1 MSGGNAFSGAAMH
14 SAVGEGSQRI
24 RWLTLAV
31 AIAGYLLI
39 VVGGTVRVTGAGL
52 GCGPEWPLCNGQV
65 IPGWDLLAWI
75 EYVHR
80 LIALGV
86 ILLTGAVAVAG
97 WRLRTADPWL
107 RRLPLVAAG
116 LVVIQALLGAVTV
129 WTHLE
134 AAIVALHLGVALSY
148 LAVAVILAFRAW
160 WPELARRAVR
170 SPVRSWIFTSIGAVF
185 VLMLS
190 GAYTA
195 KRGAGFACPEWPFCG
210 GFWFPTGWT
219 NVDVHL
225 THRLIALVAVLLVL
239 VLAWQVRRLRS
250 DAPWVVGLSLAA
262 AALMVAQV
270 FVGAANIWFRLHPAV
285 SVAHLAVATVIWV
298 FLVLTALVDR
308 ATPLAE
314 VVPATTRTARGVR
327 SGRPL
332 SEVLRDYL
340 VLTKPG
346 VMVLLLLTT
355 LCAMLVAAQGVPAL
369 GTLFWALIG
378 GALASGG
385 AGAIN
390 HYVDRDID
398 AIMTRTRGRPLP
410 SGRLA
415 PEFALIFGVT
425 LSVLAV
431 YVLTAFV
438 NPLAALLS
446 LAGNLFYVFV
456 YSVWLK
462 RSTPQNIV
470 IGGAAGAVPPLVG
483 WAAVTG
489 QVALPAILMFLL
501 VFAWTPPHFWALA
514 LYKRGDYAAA
524 GVPMLPAVRGEEE
537 TRRQILFYTIA
548 MVLTSLLFYPLGALG
563 LPYLIAA
570 TVLGARFLWLVA
582 RLYRERSD
590 SLAKRVFLYSMQYL
604 GLLFAAM
611 VVDAVLF

>member
-1 MSGGNAFSGAAMH
+1 MREM
-14 SAVGEGSQRI
+14 GEGRQSI
-24 RWLTLAV
+24 RWLALAV

-39 VVGGTVRVTGAGL
+39 VIGGTVRVTGAGL
-52 GCGPEWPLCNGQV
+52 GCGPEWPLCNGRLV
-65 IPGWDLLAWI
+65 PGWDLLAWI

-80 LIALGV
+80 LIALAV
-86 ILLTGAVAVAG
+86 ILLTGAVAVAS
-97 WRLRTADPWL
+97 WRARSPDRWMV
-107 RRLPLVAAG
+107 RLPLIAAG
-116 LVVIQALLGAVTV
+116 LVLVQAMLGAITV

-134 AAIVALHLGVALSY
+134 AAVVALHLGVALSY
-148 LAVAVILAFRAW
+148 LAVALVLAFRTWFPA
-160 WPELARRAVR
+160 LARVAGR
-170 SPVRSWIFTSIGAVF
+170 SPLGPWLVAALGAVF
-185 VLMLS
+185 LLMLS

-210 GFWFPTGWT
+210 GFWIPTGWT

-225 THRLIALVAVLLVL
+225 THRLIALVAVLLVAG
-239 VLAWQVRRLRS
+239 VAWKARRVRGES
-250 DAPWVVGLSLAA
+250 PWVIGLVTAA
-262 AALMVAQV
+262 AVLMVAQV

-285 SVAHLAVATVIWV
+285 SVAHLAVATIVWV
-298 FLVLTALVDR
+298 LLVLAVLAGRALASATVQQER
-308 ATPLAE
+308 AAVRGAMQRPLGE
-314 VVPATTRTARGVR
+314 VV
-327 SGRPL
+327 
-332 SEVLRDYL
+332 RDYL

-346 VMVLLLLTT
+346 VMVLLLVTT
-355 LCAMLVAAQGVPAL
+355 LCAMLVAAQGVPSL
-369 GTLFWALIG
+369 WTLFWTLVG

-398 AIMTRTRGRPLP
+398 AIMTRTRRRPLP
-410 SGRLA
+410 AGRVA
-415 PEFALIFGVT
+415 PEYALLFGIV

-438 NPLAALLS
+438 NPVAAVLS
-446 LAGNLFYVFV
+446 LSGNLFYVFV
-456 YSVWLK
+456 YTIWLK
-462 RSTPQNIV
+462 RITPQNIV

-489 QVALPAILMFLL
+489 QVSVPALLMFLL

-537 TRRQILFYTIA
+537 TRRQILAYTVA
-548 MVLTSLLFYPLGALG
+548 MVLASLLFYPLGVLG
-563 LPYLIAA
+563 VPYLVAA
-570 TVLGARFLWLVA
+570 MVLGARFLWLVA

-590 SLAKRVFLYSMQYL
+590 QLAKRVFLYSMQYL

-611 VVDAVLF
+611 VIDAVVF

>member
-1 MSGGNAFSGAAMH
+1 M
-14 SAVGEGSQRI
+14 GEGRQSI
-24 RWLTLAV
+24 RWLALAV

-39 VVGGTVRVTGAGL
+39 VIGGTVRVTGAGL
-52 GCGPEWPLCNGQV
+52 GCGPEWPLCNGRLV
-65 IPGWDLLAWI
+65 PGWDLLAWI

-80 LIALGV
+80 LIALAV
-86 ILLTGAVAVAG
+86 ILLTGAVAVAS
-97 WRLRTADPWL
+97 WRARSPDRWMV
-107 RRLPLVAAG
+107 RLPLIAAG
-116 LVVIQALLGAVTV
+116 LVLVQAMLGAITV

-134 AAIVALHLGVALSY
+134 AAVVALHLGVALSY
-148 LAVAVILAFRAW
+148 LAVALVLAFRTWFPA
-160 WPELARRAVR
+160 LARVAGR
-170 SPVRSWIFTSIGAVF
+170 SPLRPWLVAALGAVF
-185 VLMLS
+185 LLMLS

-210 GFWFPTGWT
+210 GFWIPTGWT

-225 THRLIALVAVLLVL
+225 THRLIALVAVLLVAG
-239 VLAWQVRRLRS
+239 VAWKARRVRGESRW
-250 DAPWVVGLSLAA
+250 AVGLATAA
-262 AALMVAQV
+262 AVLMVAQV

-285 SVAHLAVATVIWV
+285 SVAHLAVATIVWV
-298 FLVLTALVDR
+298 LLVLAVLADR
-308 ATPLAE
+308 ALTSATVQQERAAVRGAMQRPLGE
-314 VVPATTRTARGVR
+314 VV
-327 SGRPL
+327 
-332 SEVLRDYL
+332 RDYL

-346 VMVLLLLTT
+346 VMVLLLVTT
-355 LCAMLVAAQGVPAL
+355 LCAMLVAAQGVPSL
-369 GTLFWALIG
+369 WTLFWTLVG

-398 AIMTRTRGRPLP
+398 AIMTRTRRRPLP
-410 SGRLA
+410 AGRVA
-415 PEFALIFGVT
+415 PEYALLFGIV

-438 NPLAALLS
+438 NPVAAVLS
-446 LAGNLFYVFV
+446 LSGNLFYVFV
-456 YSVWLK
+456 YTIWLK
-462 RSTPQNIV
+462 RTTPQNIV

-489 QVALPAILMFLL
+489 QVSVPALLMFLL

-537 TRRQILFYTIA
+537 TRRQILAYTVA
-548 MVLTSLLFYPLGALG
+548 MVLASLLFYPLGVLG
-563 LPYLIAA
+563 VPYLVAA
-570 TVLGARFLWLVA
+570 MVLGARFLWLVA

-590 SLAKRVFLYSMQYL
+590 QLAKRVFLYSMQYL

-611 VVDAVLF
+611 VIDAVVF

>member
-1 MSGGNAFSGAAMH
+1 MREM
-14 SAVGEGSQRI
+14 GEGRQSI
-24 RWLTLAV
+24 RWLALAV

-39 VVGGTVRVTGAGL
+39 VIGGTVRVTGAGL
-52 GCGPEWPLCNGQV
+52 GCGPEWPLCNGRLV
-65 IPGWDLLAWI
+65 PGWDLLAWI

-80 LIALGV
+80 LIALAV
-86 ILLTGAVAVAG
+86 ILLTGAVAVAS
-97 WRLRTADPWL
+97 WRARSPDRWMV
-107 RRLPLVAAG
+107 RLPLIAAG
-116 LVVIQALLGAVTV
+116 LVLVQAMLGAITV

-134 AAIVALHLGVALSY
+134 AAVVALHLGVALSY
-148 LAVAVILAFRAW
+148 LAVALVLAFRTWFPA
-160 WPELARRAVR
+160 LARVAGR
-170 SPVRSWIFTSIGAVF
+170 SPLRPWLVAALGAVF
-185 VLMLS
+185 LLMLS

-210 GFWFPTGWT
+210 GFWIPTGWT

-225 THRLIALVAVLLVL
+225 THRLIALVAVLLVAG
-239 VLAWQVRRLRS
+239 VAWKARRVRGESRW
-250 DAPWVVGLSLAA
+250 AVGLATAA
-262 AALMVAQV
+262 AVLMVAQV

-285 SVAHLAVATVIWV
+285 SVAHLAVATIVWV
-298 FLVLTALVDR
+298 LLVLAVLAGRALASATVQQER
-308 ATPLAE
+308 AAVRGAMQRPLGE
-314 VVPATTRTARGVR
+314 VV
-327 SGRPL
+327 
-332 SEVLRDYL
+332 RDYL

-346 VMVLLLLTT
+346 VMVLLLVTT
-355 LCAMLVAAQGVPAL
+355 LCAMLVAAQGVPSL
-369 GTLFWALIG
+369 WTLLWTLVG

-398 AIMTRTRGRPLP
+398 AIMTRTRRRPLP
-410 SGRLA
+410 AGRVA
-415 PEFALIFGVT
+415 PEYALLFGIV

-438 NPLAALLS
+438 NPVAAVLS
-446 LAGNLFYVFV
+446 LSGNLFYVFV
-456 YSVWLK
+456 YTIWLK
-462 RSTPQNIV
+462 RTTPQNIV

-489 QVALPAILMFLL
+489 QVSVPALLMFLL

-537 TRRQILFYTIA
+537 TRRQILAYTVA
-548 MVLTSLLFYPLGALG
+548 MVLASLLFYPLGVLG
-563 LPYLIAA
+563 VPYLVAA
-570 TVLGARFLWLVA
+570 MVLGARFLWLVA

-590 SLAKRVFLYSMQYL
+590 QLAKRVFLYSMQYL

-611 VVDAVLF
+611 VIDAVVF

>member
-1 MSGGNAFSGAAMH
+1 MGKGRQS
-14 SAVGEGSQRI
+14 I
-24 RWLTLAV
+24 RWLALAV

-39 VVGGTVRVTGAGL
+39 VIGGTVRVTGAGL
-52 GCGPEWPLCNGQV
+52 GCGPEWPLCNGRLV
-65 IPGWDLLAWI
+65 PGWDLLAWI

-80 LIALGV
+80 LIALAV
-86 ILLTGAVAVAG
+86 ILLTGAVAVAS
-97 WRLRTADPWL
+97 WRARSPDRWMV
-107 RRLPLVAAG
+107 RLPLIAAG
-116 LVVIQALLGAVTV
+116 LVLVQAMLGAITV

-134 AAIVALHLGVALSY
+134 AAVVALHLGVALSY
-148 LAVAVILAFRAW
+148 LAVALVLAFRTWFPA
-160 WPELARRAVR
+160 LARVAGR
-170 SPVRSWIFTSIGAVF
+170 SPLRPWLVAALGAVF
-185 VLMLS
+185 LLMLS

-210 GFWFPTGWT
+210 GFWIPTGWT

-225 THRLIALVAVLLVL
+225 THRLIALVAVLLVAG
-239 VLAWQVRRLRS
+239 VAWKARRVRGES
-250 DAPWVVGLSLAA
+250 PSVVGLVTAA
-262 AALMVAQV
+262 AVLMVAQV

-285 SVAHLAVATVIWV
+285 SVAHLAVATIVWV
-298 FLVLTALVDR
+298 LLVLAVLADR
-308 ATPLAE
+308 ALASATVQQERAAVRGAMQRPLGE
-314 VVPATTRTARGVR
+314 VV
-327 SGRPL
+327 
-332 SEVLRDYL
+332 RDYL

-346 VMVLLLLTT
+346 VMVLLLVTT
-355 LCAMLVAAQGVPAL
+355 LCAMLVAAQGVPSL
-369 GTLFWALIG
+369 WTLFWTLVG

-398 AIMTRTRGRPLP
+398 AIMTRTRRRPLP
-410 SGRLA
+410 AGRVA
-415 PEFALIFGVT
+415 PEYALLFGIV

-438 NPLAALLS
+438 NPVAAVLS
-446 LAGNLFYVFV
+446 LSGNLFYVFV
-456 YSVWLK
+456 YTIWLK
-462 RSTPQNIV
+462 RTTPQNIV

-489 QVALPAILMFLL
+489 QVSVPALLMFLL

-537 TRRQILFYTIA
+537 TRRQILAYTVA
-548 MVLTSLLFYPLGALG
+548 MVLASLLFYPLGVLG
-563 LPYLIAA
+563 VAYLVAA
-570 TVLGARFLWLVA
+570 MVLGARFLWLVA

-590 SLAKRVFLYSMQYL
+590 QLAKRVFLYSMQYL

-611 VVDAVLF
+611 VIDAVVF

>member
-1 MSGGNAFSGAAMH
+1 MREM
-14 SAVGEGSQRI
+14 GEGRQSI
-24 RWLTLAV
+24 RWLALAV

-39 VVGGTVRVTGAGL
+39 VIGGTVRVTGAGL
-52 GCGPEWPLCNGQV
+52 GCGPEWPLCNGRLV
-65 IPGWDLLAWI
+65 PGWDLLAWI

-80 LIALGV
+80 LIALAV
-86 ILLTGAVAVAG
+86 ILLTGAVAVAS
-97 WRLRTADPWL
+97 WRARSPDRWMV
-107 RRLPLVAAG
+107 RLPLIAAG
-116 LVVIQALLGAVTV
+116 LVLVQAMLGAITV

-134 AAIVALHLGVALSY
+134 AAVVALHLGVALSY
-148 LAVAVILAFRAW
+148 LAVALVLAFRTWFPA
-160 WPELARRAVR
+160 LARVAGR
-170 SPVRSWIFTSIGAVF
+170 SPLGPWLVAALGAVF
-185 VLMLS
+185 LLMLS

-210 GFWFPTGWT
+210 GFWIPTGWT

-225 THRLIALVAVLLVL
+225 THRLIALVAVLLVAG
-239 VLAWQVRRLRS
+239 VAWKARRVRGES
-250 DAPWVVGLSLAA
+250 PWVIGLVTAA
-262 AALMVAQV
+262 AVLMVAQV

-285 SVAHLAVATVIWV
+285 SVAHLAVATIVWV
-298 FLVLTALVDR
+298 LLVLAVLADR
-308 ATPLAE
+308 ALASATVQQERAAVRGAMQRPLGE
-314 VVPATTRTARGVR
+314 VV
-327 SGRPL
+327 
-332 SEVLRDYL
+332 RDYL

-346 VMVLLLLTT
+346 VMVLLLVTT
-355 LCAMLVAAQGVPAL
+355 LCAMLVAAQGVPSL
-369 GTLFWALIG
+369 WTLFWTLVG

-398 AIMTRTRGRPLP
+398 AIMTRTRRRPLP
-410 SGRLA
+410 AGRVA
-415 PEFALIFGVT
+415 PEYALLFGIV

-438 NPLAALLS
+438 NPVAAVLS
-446 LAGNLFYVFV
+446 LSGNLFYVFV
-456 YSVWLK
+456 YTIWLK
-462 RSTPQNIV
+462 RITPQNIV

-489 QVALPAILMFLL
+489 QVSVPALLMFLL

-537 TRRQILFYTIA
+537 TRRQILAYTVA
-548 MVLTSLLFYPLGALG
+548 MVLASLLFYPLGVLG
-563 LPYLIAA
+563 VPYLVAA
-570 TVLGARFLWLVA
+570 MVLGARFLWLVA

-590 SLAKRVFLYSMQYL
+590 QLAKRVFLYSMQYL

-611 VVDAVLF
+611 VIDAVVF

>member
-1 MSGGNAFSGAAMH
+1 MREM
-14 SAVGEGSQRI
+14 GEGRQSI
-24 RWLTLAV
+24 RWLALAV

-39 VVGGTVRVTGAGL
+39 VIGGTVRVTGAGL
-52 GCGPEWPLCNGQV
+52 GCGPEWPLCNGRLV
-65 IPGWDLLAWI
+65 PGWDLLAWI

-80 LIALGV
+80 LIALAV
-86 ILLTGAVAVAG
+86 ILLTGAVAVAS
-97 WRLRTADPWL
+97 WRARSPDRWMV
-107 RRLPLVAAG
+107 RLPLIAAG
-116 LVVIQALLGAVTV
+116 LVLVQAMLGAITV

-134 AAIVALHLGVALSY
+134 AAVVALHLGVALSY
-148 LAVAVILAFRAW
+148 LAVALVLAFRTWFPA
-160 WPELARRAVR
+160 LARVAGR
-170 SPVRSWIFTSIGAVF
+170 SPLGPWLVAALGAVF
-185 VLMLS
+185 LLMLS

-210 GFWFPTGWT
+210 GFWIPTGWT

-225 THRLIALVAVLLVL
+225 THRLIALVAVLLVAG
-239 VLAWQVRRLRS
+239 VAWKARRVRGES
-250 DAPWVVGLSLAA
+250 PWVIGLVTAA
-262 AALMVAQV
+262 AVLMVAQV

-285 SVAHLAVATVIWV
+285 SVAHLAVATIVWV
-298 FLVLTALVDR
+298 LLVLAVLAGRALAGATVQQER
-308 ATPLAE
+308 AAVRGAMQRPLGE
-314 VVPATTRTARGVR
+314 VV
-327 SGRPL
+327 
-332 SEVLRDYL
+332 RDYL

-346 VMVLLLLTT
+346 VMVLLLVTT
-355 LCAMLVAAQGVPAL
+355 LCAMLVAAQGVPSL
-369 GTLFWALIG
+369 WTLFWTLVG

-398 AIMTRTRGRPLP
+398 AIMTRTRRRPLP
-410 SGRLA
+410 AGRVA
-415 PEFALIFGVT
+415 PEYALLFGIV

-438 NPLAALLS
+438 NPVAAVLS
-446 LAGNLFYVFV
+446 LSGNLFYVFV
-456 YSVWLK
+456 YTIWLK
-462 RSTPQNIV
+462 RTTPQNIV

-489 QVALPAILMFLL
+489 QVSVPALLMFLL

-537 TRRQILFYTIA
+537 TRRQILAYTVA
-548 MVLTSLLFYPLGALG
+548 MVLASLLFYPLGVLG
-563 LPYLIAA
+563 VPYLVAA
-570 TVLGARFLWLVA
+570 MVLGARFLWLVA

-590 SLAKRVFLYSMQYL
+590 QLAKRVFLYSMQYL

-611 VVDAVLF
+611 VIDAVVF

>member
-1 MSGGNAFSGAAMH
+1 MREM
-14 SAVGEGSQRI
+14 GEGRQSI
-24 RWLTLAV
+24 RWLALAV

-39 VVGGTVRVTGAGL
+39 VIGGTVRVTGAGL
-52 GCGPEWPLCNGQV
+52 GCGPEWPLCNGRLV
-65 IPGWDLLAWI
+65 PGWDLLAWI

-80 LIALGV
+80 LIALAV
-86 ILLTGAVAVAG
+86 ILLTGAVAVAS
-97 WRLRTADPWL
+97 WRARSPDRWMV
-107 RRLPLVAAG
+107 RLPLIAAG
-116 LVVIQALLGAVTV
+116 LVLVQAMLGAITV

-134 AAIVALHLGVALSY
+134 AAVVALHLGVALSY
-148 LAVAVILAFRAW
+148 LAVALVLAFRTWFPA
-160 WPELARRAVR
+160 LARVAGR
-170 SPVRSWIFTSIGAVF
+170 SPLRPWLVAALGAVF
-185 VLMLS
+185 LLMLS

-210 GFWFPTGWT
+210 GFWIPTGWT

-225 THRLIALVAVLLVL
+225 THRLIALVAVLLVAG
-239 VLAWQVRRLRS
+239 VAWKARRVRGES
-250 DAPWVVGLSLAA
+250 PWAVGLVTAA
-262 AALMVAQV
+262 AVLMVAQV

-285 SVAHLAVATVIWV
+285 SVAHLAVATIVWV
-298 FLVLTALVDR
+298 LLVLAVLAGRALASATVQQER
-308 ATPLAE
+308 AAVRGAMQRPLGE
-314 VVPATTRTARGVR
+314 VV
-327 SGRPL
+327 
-332 SEVLRDYL
+332 RDYL

-346 VMVLLLLTT
+346 VMVLLLVTT
-355 LCAMLVAAQGVPAL
+355 LCAMLVAAQGVPSL
-369 GTLFWALIG
+369 WTLFWTLVG

-398 AIMTRTRGRPLP
+398 AIMTRTRRRPLP
-410 SGRLA
+410 AGRVA
-415 PEFALIFGVT
+415 PEYALLFGIV

-438 NPLAALLS
+438 NPVAAVLS
-446 LAGNLFYVFV
+446 LSGNLFYVFV
-456 YSVWLK
+456 YTIWLK
-462 RSTPQNIV
+462 RTTPQNIV

-489 QVALPAILMFLL
+489 QVSVPALLMFLL

-537 TRRQILFYTIA
+537 TRRQILAYTVA
-548 MVLTSLLFYPLGALG
+548 MVLASLLFYPLGVLG
-563 LPYLIAA
+563 VPYLVAA
-570 TVLGARFLWLVA
+570 MVLGARFLWLVA

-590 SLAKRVFLYSMQYL
+590 QLAKRVFLYSMQYL

-611 VVDAVLF
+611 VIDAVVF

>member
-1 MSGGNAFSGAAMH
+1 
-14 SAVGEGSQRI
+14 
-24 RWLTLAV
+24 
-31 AIAGYLLI
+31 
-39 VVGGTVRVTGAGL
+39 
-52 GCGPEWPLCNGQV
+52 
-65 IPGWDLLAWI
+65 
-75 EYVHR
+75 
-80 LIALGV
+80 ALGV
-86 ILLTGAVAVAG
+86 IVLTGVVAVAG
-97 WRLRTADPWL
+97 RRVRAHDPWL
-107 RRLPLVAAG
+107 FRLPLFAAG
-116 LVVIQALLGAVTV
+116 LVGVQALLGAITV

-134 AAIVALHLGVALSY
+134 AVVVASHLGVALGY
-148 LAVAVILAFRAW
+148 LAAMVVLAFRAW
-160 WPELARRAVR
+160 WPALGRRAVR
-170 SPVRSWIFTSIGAVF
+170 SPLRPWLLASLALLF

-210 GFWFPTGWT
+210 GFWLPTGWT

-225 THRLIALVAVLLVL
+225 THRLLALVTVIS
-239 VLAWQVRRLRS
+239 VLALAWRARQVRG
-250 DAPWVVGLSLAA
+250 DAPWVVGLTWAA

-298 FLVLTALVDR
+298 ALVLAVLVDR
-308 ATPLAE
+308 ASPVA
-314 VVPATTRTARGVR
+314 VPAATREATR
-327 SGRPL
+327 SVPSRPL
-332 SEVLRDYL
+332 REVLRDYAI
-340 VLTKPG
+340 LTKPG
-346 VMVLLLLTT
+346 VMVLLLVTT
-355 LCAMLVAAQGVPAL
+355 LCAMLVAAQGLPSL
-369 GTLFWALIG
+369 GTLFWTLLG

-398 AIMTRTRGRPLP
+398 AIMTRTRRRPLP

-415 PEFALIFGVT
+415 PEYALAFGIV

-438 NPLAALLS
+438 NPVAAALS
-446 LAGNLFYVFV
+446 LAGNLFYVFI
-456 YSVWLK
+456 YSIWLK

-489 QVALPAILMFLL
+489 QVAVPALLMFLL

-537 TRRQILFYTIA
+537 TRRQILFYTVA
-548 MVLTSLLFYPLGALG
+548 MVLTSLLFYPLGVLG
-563 LPYLIAA
+563 LPYLVAA
-570 TVLGARFLWLVA
+570 GALGVRFLWLVA

-590 SLAKRVFLYSMQYL
+590 QLAKRVFLYSMQYL

-611 VVDAVLF
+611 VVDAVVF

>member
-1 MSGGNAFSGAAMH
+1 MSGGNTFAGAAMR
-14 SAVGEGSQRI
+14 SEAGAWSGRF
-24 RWLTLAV
+24 RWLALAA
-31 AIAGYLLI
+31 AIAGFLLI
-39 VVGGTVRVTGAGL
+39 VVGGTVRVSGAGL
-52 GCGPEWPLCNGQV
+52 GCGPEWPLCNGRL

-86 ILLTGAVAVAG
+86 ILLTGVVVIAG
-97 WRLRTADPWL
+97 WRARSRDPWL
-107 RRLPLVAAG
+107 FRLPLIAAG
-116 LVVIQALLGAVTV
+116 LVVLQALLGAVTV

-134 AAIVALHLGVALSY
+134 AAVVALHLGVALSY
-148 LAVAVILAFRAW
+148 LAITVVLAVRAW
-160 WPELARRAVR
+160 WPAAAQSVR
-170 SPVRSWIFTSIGAVF
+170 SALRPWLVGALGLLF

-210 GFWFPTGWT
+210 GIWFPTGWT

-225 THRLIALVAVLLVL
+225 THRLLALLTVLGVL
-239 VLAWQVRRLRS
+239 VLAWQARRVRS
-250 DAPWVVGLSLAA
+250 DAPWVVGLTTAA

-298 FLVLTALVDR
+298 ILVLATLADR
-308 ATPLAE
+308 ALPVLEREASR
-314 VVPATTRTARGVR
+314 AGARLESV
-327 SGRPL
+327 RPL
-332 SEVLRDYL
+332 REVLRDYV

-346 VMVLLLLTT
+346 VMILLLVTT
-355 LCAMLVAAQGVPAL
+355 LCAMLVAAQGLPAL
-369 GTLFWALIG
+369 GTLFWTLLG

-385 AGAIN
+385 AGALN
-390 HYVDRDID
+390 HYIDRDID
-398 AIMTRTRGRPLP
+398 AVMTRTRRRPLP

-415 PEFALIFGVT
+415 PEYALVFGVV

-438 NPLAALLS
+438 NPVAALLS

-456 YSVWLK
+456 YSIWLK

-489 QVALPAILMFLL
+489 QVAIPALLMFLL

-537 TRRQILFYTIA
+537 TRRQILFYTVA
-548 MVLTSLLFYPLGALG
+548 MVLTSLLFYPLGVLG
-563 LPYLIAA
+563 LPYLVAA
-570 TVLGARFLWLVA
+570 SVLGGRFLWLVA
-582 RLYRERSD
+582 QLYRERSD
-590 SLAKRVFLYSMQYL
+590 QLAKRVFLYSMQYL

-611 VVDAVLF
+611 VVDAVVF

>member
-1 MSGGNAFSGAAMH
+1 MREM
-14 SAVGEGSQRI
+14 GEGRQSI
-24 RWLTLAV
+24 RWLALAV

-39 VVGGTVRVTGAGL
+39 VIGGTVRVTGAGL
-52 GCGPEWPLCNGQV
+52 GCGPEWPLCNGRLV
-65 IPGWDLLAWI
+65 PGWDLLAWI

-80 LIALGV
+80 LIALAV
-86 ILLTGAVAVAG
+86 ILLTGAVAVAS
-97 WRLRTADPWL
+97 WRARSPDRWMV
-107 RRLPLVAAG
+107 RLPLIAAG
-116 LVVIQALLGAVTV
+116 LVLVQAMLGAITV

-134 AAIVALHLGVALSY
+134 AAVVALHLGVALSY
-148 LAVAVILAFRAW
+148 LAVALVLAFRTWFPA
-160 WPELARRAVR
+160 LARVAGR
-170 SPVRSWIFTSIGAVF
+170 SPLRPWLVAALGAVF
-185 VLMLS
+185 LLMLS

-210 GFWFPTGWT
+210 GFWIPTGWT

-225 THRLIALVAVLLVL
+225 THRLIALVAVLLVAG
-239 VLAWQVRRLRS
+239 VAWKARRVRGESRW
-250 DAPWVVGLSLAA
+250 AVGLATAA
-262 AALMVAQV
+262 AVLMVAQV

-285 SVAHLAVATVIWV
+285 SVAHLAVATIVWV
-298 FLVLTALVDR
+298 LLVLAVLADR
-308 ATPLAE
+308 ALTSATVQQERAAVRGAMQRPLGE
-314 VVPATTRTARGVR
+314 VV
-327 SGRPL
+327 
-332 SEVLRDYL
+332 RDYL

-346 VMVLLLLTT
+346 VMVLLLVTT
-355 LCAMLVAAQGVPAL
+355 LCAMLVAAQGVPSL
-369 GTLFWALIG
+369 WTLFWTLVG

-398 AIMTRTRGRPLP
+398 AIMTRTRRRPLP
-410 SGRLA
+410 AGRVA
-415 PEFALIFGVT
+415 PEYALLFGIV

-438 NPLAALLS
+438 NPVAAVLS
-446 LAGNLFYVFV
+446 LSGNLFYVFV
-456 YSVWLK
+456 YTIWLK
-462 RSTPQNIV
+462 RTTPQNIV

-489 QVALPAILMFLL
+489 QVSVPALLMFLL

-537 TRRQILFYTIA
+537 TRRQILAYTVA
-548 MVLTSLLFYPLGALG
+548 MVLASLLFYPLGVLG
-563 LPYLIAA
+563 VPYLVAA
-570 TVLGARFLWLVA
+570 MVLGARFLWLVA

-590 SLAKRVFLYSMQYL
+590 QLAKRVFLYSMQYL

-611 VVDAVLF
+611 VIDAVVF

>member
-1 MSGGNAFSGAAMH
+1 MQE
-14 SAVGEGSQRI
+14 SAEGRRGI
-24 RWLTLAV
+24 RWLALAV

-39 VVGGTVRVTGAGL
+39 VIGGTVRVTGAGL
-52 GCGPEWPLCNGQV
+52 GCGPEWPLCNGRIV
-65 IPGWDLLAWI
+65 PGWDLLAWI

-80 LIALGV
+80 LIALAV

-97 WRLRTADPWL
+97 WHTPAPDRWV
-107 RRLPLVAAG
+107 RRLPFLAVG
-116 LVVIQALLGAVTV
+116 LVLAQAFLGAVTV

-134 AAIVALHLGVALSY
+134 AAIVALHLGVALSF
-148 LAVAVILAFRAW
+148 LAVALILTFRTW
-160 WPELARRAVR
+160 FPGLARHAVH
-170 SPVRSWIFTSIGAVF
+170 SPLRPWLLISLVTVF
-185 VLMLS
+185 LLMLS

-210 GFWFPTGWT
+210 GFWLPIGWT

-225 THRLIALVAVLLVL
+225 THRLLALVAVLSV
-239 VLAWQVRRLRS
+239 VGLAWQAWRIRR
-250 DAPWVVGLSLAA
+250 DAPWVVGLTAA
-262 AALMVAQV
+262 AAVLMGAQV
-270 FVGAANIWFRLHPAV
+270 FVGAANIWFHLHPAV

-298 FLVLTALVDR
+298 LLVLATLVDR
-308 ATPLAE
+308 ALPVLERA
-314 VVPATTRTARGVR
+314 AARARTRVE
-327 SGRPL
+327 SSRPL
-332 SEVLRDYL
+332 REVLRDYA

-346 VMVLLLLTT
+346 VMALLLVTT
-355 LCAMLVAAQGVPAL
+355 LCAMLVAAQGLPTL
-369 GTLFWALIG
+369 GTLFWTLVG

-398 AIMTRTRGRPLP
+398 AVMTRTRRRPLP
-410 SGRLA
+410 AGRVA
-415 PEFALIFGVT
+415 PEYALVFGVV

-438 NPLAALLS
+438 NPVAALLS

-456 YSVWLK
+456 YTIWLK
-462 RSTPQNIV
+462 RLTPQNIV

-489 QVALPAILMFLL
+489 HLSVAALLMFLL

-537 TRRQILFYTIA
+537 TRRQILFYTVA
-548 MVLTSLLFYPLGALG
+548 MVLTSLLFYPLGVLG
-563 LPYLIAA
+563 LPYLVAA
-570 TVLGARFLWLVA
+570 AALGVRFLWLVA

-590 SLAKRVFLYSMQYL
+590 RLAKQVFLYSMQYL

-611 VVDAVLF
+611 VVDAVIF

>member
-1 MSGGNAFSGAAMH
+1 MREMGKGRQS
-14 SAVGEGSQRI
+14 I
-24 RWLTLAV
+24 RWLALAV

-39 VVGGTVRVTGAGL
+39 VIGGTVRVTGAGL
-52 GCGPEWPLCNGQV
+52 GCGPEWPLCNGRLV
-65 IPGWDLLAWI
+65 PGWDLLAWI

-80 LIALGV
+80 LIALAV
-86 ILLTGAVAVAG
+86 ILLTGAVAVAS
-97 WRLRTADPWL
+97 WRARSPDRWMV
-107 RRLPLVAAG
+107 RLPLIAAG
-116 LVVIQALLGAVTV
+116 LVLVQAMLGAITV

-134 AAIVALHLGVALSY
+134 AAVVALHLGVALSY
-148 LAVAVILAFRAW
+148 LAVALVLAFRTWFPA
-160 WPELARRAVR
+160 LARVAGR
-170 SPVRSWIFTSIGAVF
+170 SPLRPWLVAALGAVF
-185 VLMLS
+185 LLMLS

-210 GFWFPTGWT
+210 GFWIPTGWT

-225 THRLIALVAVLLVL
+225 THRLIALVAVLLVAG
-239 VLAWQVRRLRS
+239 VAWKARRVRGESR
-250 DAPWVVGLSLAA
+250 WVVGLVTAA
-262 AALMVAQV
+262 AVLMVAQV

-285 SVAHLAVATVIWV
+285 SVAHLAVATIVWV
-298 FLVLTALVDR
+298 LLVLAVLADR
-308 ATPLAE
+308 ALASATVQQERAAVRGAMQRPLGE
-314 VVPATTRTARGVR
+314 VV
-327 SGRPL
+327 
-332 SEVLRDYL
+332 RDYL

-346 VMVLLLLTT
+346 VMVLLLVTT
-355 LCAMLVAAQGVPAL
+355 LCAMLVAAQGVPSL
-369 GTLFWALIG
+369 WTLFWTLVG

-398 AIMTRTRGRPLP
+398 AIMTRTRRRPLP
-410 SGRLA
+410 AGRVA
-415 PEFALIFGVT
+415 PEYALLFGIV

-438 NPLAALLS
+438 NPVAAVLS
-446 LAGNLFYVFV
+446 LSGNLFYVFV
-456 YSVWLK
+456 YTIWLK
-462 RSTPQNIV
+462 RITPQNIV

-489 QVALPAILMFLL
+489 QVSVPALLMFLL

-537 TRRQILFYTIA
+537 TRRQILAYTVA
-548 MVLTSLLFYPLGALG
+548 MVLASLLFYPLGVLG
-563 LPYLIAA
+563 VPYLVAA
-570 TVLGARFLWLVA
+570 MVLGARFLWLVA

-590 SLAKRVFLYSMQYL
+590 QLAKRVFLYSMQYL

-611 VVDAVLF
+611 VIDAVVF

>member
-1 MSGGNAFSGAAMH
+1 MREM
-14 SAVGEGSQRI
+14 GEGRQSI
-24 RWLTLAV
+24 RWLALAV

-39 VVGGTVRVTGAGL
+39 VIGGTVRVTGAGL
-52 GCGPEWPLCNGQV
+52 GCGPEWPLCNGRLV
-65 IPGWDLLAWI
+65 PGWDLLAWI

-80 LIALGV
+80 LIALAV
-86 ILLTGAVAVAG
+86 ILLTGAVAVAS
-97 WRLRTADPWL
+97 WRARSPDRWMV
-107 RRLPLVAAG
+107 RLPLIAAG
-116 LVVIQALLGAVTV
+116 LVLVQAMLGAITV

-134 AAIVALHLGVALSY
+134 AAVVALHLGVALSY
-148 LAVAVILAFRAW
+148 LAVALVLAFRTWFPA
-160 WPELARRAVR
+160 LARVAGR
-170 SPVRSWIFTSIGAVF
+170 SPLRPWLVAALGAVF
-185 VLMLS
+185 LLMLS

-210 GFWFPTGWT
+210 GFWIPTGWT

-225 THRLIALVAVLLVL
+225 THRLIALVAVLLVAG
-239 VLAWQVRRLRS
+239 VAWKARRVRGESRW
-250 DAPWVVGLSLAA
+250 AVGLATAA
-262 AALMVAQV
+262 AVLMVAQV

-285 SVAHLAVATVIWV
+285 SVAHLAVATIVWV
-298 FLVLTALVDR
+298 LLVLAVLADR
-308 ATPLAE
+308 ALASATVQQERAAVRGAMQRPLGE
-314 VVPATTRTARGVR
+314 VV
-327 SGRPL
+327 
-332 SEVLRDYL
+332 RDYL

-346 VMVLLLLTT
+346 VMVLLLVTT
-355 LCAMLVAAQGVPAL
+355 LCAMLVAAQGVPSL
-369 GTLFWALIG
+369 WTLFWTLVG

-398 AIMTRTRGRPLP
+398 AIMTRTRRRPLP
-410 SGRLA
+410 AGRVV
-415 PEFALIFGVT
+415 PEYALLFGIV

-438 NPLAALLS
+438 NPVAAVLS
-446 LAGNLFYVFV
+446 LSGNLFYVFV
-456 YSVWLK
+456 YTIWLK
-462 RSTPQNIV
+462 RITPQNIV

-489 QVALPAILMFLL
+489 QVSVPALLMFLL

-537 TRRQILFYTIA
+537 TRRQILAYTVA
-548 MVLTSLLFYPLGALG
+548 MVLASLLFYPLGVLG
-563 LPYLIAA
+563 VPYLVAA
-570 TVLGARFLWLVA
+570 MVLGARFLWLVA

-590 SLAKRVFLYSMQYL
+590 QLAKRVFLYSMQYL

-611 VVDAVLF
+611 VIDAVVF

>member
-1 MSGGNAFSGAAMH
+1 MREM
-14 SAVGEGSQRI
+14 GEGRQSI
-24 RWLTLAV
+24 RWLALAV

-39 VVGGTVRVTGAGL
+39 VIGGTVRVTGAGL
-52 GCGPEWPLCNGQV
+52 GCGPEWPLCNGRLV
-65 IPGWDLLAWI
+65 PGWDLLAWI

-80 LIALGV
+80 LIALAV
-86 ILLTGAVAVAG
+86 ILLTGAVAVAS
-97 WRLRTADPWL
+97 WRARSPDRWMV
-107 RRLPLVAAG
+107 RLPLIAAG
-116 LVVIQALLGAVTV
+116 LVLVQAMLGAITV

-134 AAIVALHLGVALSY
+134 AAVVALHLGVALSY
-148 LAVAVILAFRAW
+148 LAVALVLAFRTWFPA
-160 WPELARRAVR
+160 LARVAGR
-170 SPVRSWIFTSIGAVF
+170 SPLRPWLVVALGAVF
-185 VLMLS
+185 LLMLS

-210 GFWFPTGWT
+210 GFWIPTGWT

-225 THRLIALVAVLLVL
+225 THRLIALVAVLLVAG
-239 VLAWQVRRLRS
+239 VAWKARRVRGESRW
-250 DAPWVVGLSLAA
+250 AVGLATAA
-262 AALMVAQV
+262 AVLMVAQV

-285 SVAHLAVATVIWV
+285 SVAHLAVATIVWV
-298 FLVLTALVDR
+298 LLVLAVLADR
-308 ATPLAE
+308 ALASATVQQERGAVRGAMQRPLGE
-314 VVPATTRTARGVR
+314 VV
-327 SGRPL
+327 
-332 SEVLRDYL
+332 RDYL

-346 VMVLLLLTT
+346 VMVLLLVTT
-355 LCAMLVAAQGVPAL
+355 LCAMLVAAQGVPSL
-369 GTLFWALIG
+369 WTLFWTLVG

-398 AIMTRTRGRPLP
+398 AIMTRTRRRPLP
-410 SGRLA
+410 AGRVA
-415 PEFALIFGVT
+415 PEYALLFGIV

-438 NPLAALLS
+438 NPVAAVLS
-446 LAGNLFYVFV
+446 LSGNLFYVFV
-456 YSVWLK
+456 YTIWLK
-462 RSTPQNIV
+462 RTTPQNIV

-489 QVALPAILMFLL
+489 QVSVPALLMFLL

-537 TRRQILFYTIA
+537 TRRQILAYTVA
-548 MVLTSLLFYPLGALG
+548 MVLASLLFYPLGVLG
-563 LPYLIAA
+563 VPYLVAA
-570 TVLGARFLWLVA
+570 MVLGARFLWLVA

-590 SLAKRVFLYSMQYL
+590 QLAKRVFLYSMQYL

-611 VVDAVLF
+611 VIDAVVF

>member
-1 MSGGNAFSGAAMH
+1 MREM
-14 SAVGEGSQRI
+14 GEGRQSI
-24 RWLTLAV
+24 RWLALAV

-39 VVGGTVRVTGAGL
+39 VIGGTVRVTGAGL
-52 GCGPEWPLCNGQV
+52 GCGPEWPLCNGRLV
-65 IPGWDLLAWI
+65 PGWDLLAWI

-80 LIALGV
+80 LIALAV
-86 ILLTGAVAVAG
+86 ILLTGAVAVAS
-97 WRLRTADPWL
+97 WRARSPDRWMV
-107 RRLPLVAAG
+107 RLPLIAAG
-116 LVVIQALLGAVTV
+116 LVLVQAMLGAITV

-134 AAIVALHLGVALSY
+134 AAVVALHLGVALSY
-148 LAVAVILAFRAW
+148 LAVALVLAFRTWFPA
-160 WPELARRAVR
+160 LARVAGR
-170 SPVRSWIFTSIGAVF
+170 SPLRPWLVAALGAVF
-185 VLMLS
+185 LLMLS

-210 GFWFPTGWT
+210 GFWIPTGWT

-225 THRLIALVAVLLVL
+225 THRLIALVAVLLVAG
-239 VLAWQVRRLRS
+239 VAWKARRVRGESRW
-250 DAPWVVGLSLAA
+250 AVGLATAA
-262 AALMVAQV
+262 AVLMVAQV

-285 SVAHLAVATVIWV
+285 SVAHLAVATIVWV
-298 FLVLTALVDR
+298 LLVLAVLADR
-308 ATPLAE
+308 ALASATVQQERAAVRGAMQRPLGE
-314 VVPATTRTARGVR
+314 VV
-327 SGRPL
+327 
-332 SEVLRDYL
+332 RDYL

-346 VMVLLLLTT
+346 VMVLLLVTT
-355 LCAMLVAAQGVPAL
+355 LCAMLVAAQGVPSL
-369 GTLFWALIG
+369 WTLFWTLVG

-398 AIMTRTRGRPLP
+398 AIMTRTRRRPLP
-410 SGRLA
+410 AGRVA
-415 PEFALIFGVT
+415 PEYALLFGIV

-438 NPLAALLS
+438 NPVAAVLS
-446 LAGNLFYVFV
+446 LSGNLFYVFV
-456 YSVWLK
+456 YTIWLK
-462 RSTPQNIV
+462 RTTPQNIV

-489 QVALPAILMFLL
+489 QVSVPALLMFLL

-537 TRRQILFYTIA
+537 TRRQILAYTVA
-548 MVLTSLLFYPLGALG
+548 MVLASLLFYPLGVLG
-563 LPYLIAA
+563 VAYLVAA
-570 TVLGARFLWLVA
+570 MVLGARFLWLVA

-590 SLAKRVFLYSMQYL
+590 QLAKRVFLYSMQYL

-611 VVDAVLF
+611 VIDAVVF

>member
-1 MSGGNAFSGAAMH
+1 M
-14 SAVGEGSQRI
+14 GEGRQSI
-24 RWLTLAV
+24 RWLALAV

-39 VVGGTVRVTGAGL
+39 VIGGTVRVTGAGL
-52 GCGPEWPLCNGQV
+52 GCGPEWPLCNGRLV
-65 IPGWDLLAWI
+65 PGWDLLAWI

-80 LIALGV
+80 LIALAV
-86 ILLTGAVAVAG
+86 ILLTGAVVVAS
-97 WRLRTADPWL
+97 WRARSPDRWMV
-107 RRLPLVAAG
+107 RLPLIAAG
-116 LVVIQALLGAVTV
+116 LVLVQAMLGAITV

-134 AAIVALHLGVALSY
+134 AAVVALHLGVALSY
-148 LAVAVILAFRAW
+148 LAVALVLAFRTWFPA
-160 WPELARRAVR
+160 LARVAGR
-170 SPVRSWIFTSIGAVF
+170 SPLRPWLVAALGAVF
-185 VLMLS
+185 LLMLS

-210 GFWFPTGWT
+210 GFWIPTGWT

-225 THRLIALVAVLLVL
+225 THRLIALVAVLLVAG
-239 VLAWQVRRLRS
+239 VAWKARRVRGES
-250 DAPWVVGLSLAA
+250 PWVVGLVTAA
-262 AALMVAQV
+262 AVLMVAQV

-285 SVAHLAVATVIWV
+285 SVAHLAVATIVWV
-298 FLVLTALVDR
+298 LLVLAVLAGRALASATVQQER
-308 ATPLAE
+308 AAVRGAMQRPLGE
-314 VVPATTRTARGVR
+314 VV
-327 SGRPL
+327 
-332 SEVLRDYL
+332 RDYL

-346 VMVLLLLTT
+346 VMVLLLVTT
-355 LCAMLVAAQGVPAL
+355 LCAMLVAAQGVPSL
-369 GTLFWALIG
+369 WTLFWTLVG

-398 AIMTRTRGRPLP
+398 AIMTRTRRRPLP
-410 SGRLA
+410 AGRVA
-415 PEFALIFGVT
+415 PEYALLFGIV

-438 NPLAALLS
+438 NPVAAVLS
-446 LAGNLFYVFV
+446 LSGNLFYVFV
-456 YSVWLK
+456 YTIWLK
-462 RSTPQNIV
+462 RTTPQNIV

-489 QVALPAILMFLL
+489 QVSVPALLMFLL

-537 TRRQILFYTIA
+537 TRRQILAYTVA
-548 MVLTSLLFYPLGALG
+548 MVLASLLFYPLGVLG
-563 LPYLIAA
+563 VPYLVAA
-570 TVLGARFLWLVA
+570 MVLGARFLWLVA

-590 SLAKRVFLYSMQYL
+590 QLAKRVFLYSMQYL

-611 VVDAVLF
+611 VIDAVVF

>member
-1 MSGGNAFSGAAMH
+1 MREM
-14 SAVGEGSQRI
+14 GEGRQSI
-24 RWLTLAV
+24 RWLALAV

-39 VVGGTVRVTGAGL
+39 VIGGTVRVTGAGL
-52 GCGPEWPLCNGQV
+52 GCGPEWPLCNGRLV
-65 IPGWDLLAWI
+65 PGWDLLAWI

-80 LIALGV
+80 LIALAV
-86 ILLTGAVAVAG
+86 ILLTGAVAVAS
-97 WRLRTADPWL
+97 WRARSPDRWMV
-107 RRLPLVAAG
+107 RLPLIAAG
-116 LVVIQALLGAVTV
+116 LVLVQAMLGAITV

-134 AAIVALHLGVALSY
+134 AAVVALHLGVALSY
-148 LAVAVILAFRAW
+148 LAVALVLAFRTWFPA
-160 WPELARRAVR
+160 LARVAGR
-170 SPVRSWIFTSIGAVF
+170 SPLGPWLVAALGAVF
-185 VLMLS
+185 LLMLS

-210 GFWFPTGWT
+210 GFWIPTGWT

-225 THRLIALVAVLLVL
+225 THRLIALVAVLLVAG
-239 VLAWQVRRLRS
+239 VAWKARRVRGES
-250 DAPWVVGLSLAA
+250 PWVIGLVTAA
-262 AALMVAQV
+262 AVLMVAQV

-285 SVAHLAVATVIWV
+285 SVAHLAVATIVWV
-298 FLVLTALVDR
+298 LLVLAVLAGRALASATVQQER
-308 ATPLAE
+308 AAVRGAMQRPLGE
-314 VVPATTRTARGVR
+314 VV
-327 SGRPL
+327 
-332 SEVLRDYL
+332 RDYL

-346 VMVLLLLTT
+346 VMVLLLVTT
-355 LCAMLVAAQGVPAL
+355 LCAMLVAAQGVPSL
-369 GTLFWALIG
+369 WTLFWTLVG

-398 AIMTRTRGRPLP
+398 AIMTRTRRRPLP
-410 SGRLA
+410 AGRVA
-415 PEFALIFGVT
+415 PEYALLFGIV

-438 NPLAALLS
+438 NPVAAVLALS
-446 LAGNLFYVFV
+446 GNLFYVFV
-456 YSVWLK
+456 YTIWLK
-462 RSTPQNIV
+462 RITPQNIV

-489 QVALPAILMFLL
+489 QVSVPALLMFLL

-537 TRRQILFYTIA
+537 TRRQILAYTVA
-548 MVLTSLLFYPLGALG
+548 MVLASLLFYPLGVLG
-563 LPYLIAA
+563 VPYLVAA
-570 TVLGARFLWLVA
+570 MVLGARFLWLVA

-590 SLAKRVFLYSMQYL
+590 QLAKRVFLYSMQYL

-611 VVDAVLF
+611 VIDAVVF

>member
-1 MSGGNAFSGAAMH
+1 MREM
-14 SAVGEGSQRI
+14 GEGRQSI
-24 RWLTLAV
+24 RWLALAV

-39 VVGGTVRVTGAGL
+39 VIGGTVRVTGAGL
-52 GCGPEWPLCNGQV
+52 GCGPEWPLCNGRLV
-65 IPGWDLLAWI
+65 PGWDLLAWI

-80 LIALGV
+80 LIALAV
-86 ILLTGAVAVAG
+86 ILLTGAVAVAS
-97 WRLRTADPWL
+97 WRARSPDRWMV
-107 RRLPLVAAG
+107 RLPLIAAG
-116 LVVIQALLGAVTV
+116 LVLVQAMLGAITV

-134 AAIVALHLGVALSY
+134 AAVVALHLGVALSY
-148 LAVAVILAFRAW
+148 LAVALVLAFRTWFPA
-160 WPELARRAVR
+160 LARVAGR
-170 SPVRSWIFTSIGAVF
+170 SPLRPWLVAALGAVF
-185 VLMLS
+185 LLMLS

-210 GFWFPTGWT
+210 GFWIPTGWT

-225 THRLIALVAVLLVL
+225 THRLIALVAVLLVAG
-239 VLAWQVRRLRS
+239 VAWKARRVRGES
-250 DAPWVVGLSLAA
+250 PWVVGLVTAA
-262 AALMVAQV
+262 AVLMVAQV

-285 SVAHLAVATVIWV
+285 SVAHLAVATIVWV
-298 FLVLTALVDR
+298 LLVLAVLADR
-308 ATPLAE
+308 ALASATVQQERAAVRGAMQRPLGE
-314 VVPATTRTARGVR
+314 VV
-327 SGRPL
+327 
-332 SEVLRDYL
+332 RDYL

-346 VMVLLLLTT
+346 VMVLLLVTT
-355 LCAMLVAAQGVPAL
+355 LCAMLVAAQGVPSL
-369 GTLFWALIG
+369 WTLFWTLVG

-398 AIMTRTRGRPLP
+398 AIMTRTRRRPLP
-410 SGRLA
+410 AGRVA
-415 PEFALIFGVT
+415 PEYALLFGIV

-438 NPLAALLS
+438 NPVAAVLS
-446 LAGNLFYVFV
+446 LSGNLFYVFV
-456 YSVWLK
+456 YTIWLK
-462 RSTPQNIV
+462 RTTPQNIV

-489 QVALPAILMFLL
+489 QVSVPALLMFLL

-537 TRRQILFYTIA
+537 TRRQILAYTVA
-548 MVLTSLLFYPLGALG
+548 MVLASLLFYPLGVLG
-563 LPYLIAA
+563 VPYLVAA
-570 TVLGARFLWLVA
+570 MVLGARFLWLVA

-590 SLAKRVFLYSMQYL
+590 QLAKRVFLYSMQYL

-611 VVDAVLF
+611 VIDAVVF

>member
-1 MSGGNAFSGAAMH
+1 M
-14 SAVGEGSQRI
+14 GEGRQSI
-24 RWLTLAV
+24 RWLALAV

-39 VVGGTVRVTGAGL
+39 VIGGTVRVTGAGL
-52 GCGPEWPLCNGQV
+52 GCGPEWPLCNGRLV
-65 IPGWDLLAWI
+65 PGWDLLAWI

-80 LIALGV
+80 LIALAV
-86 ILLTGAVAVAG
+86 ILLTGAVAVAS
-97 WRLRTADPWL
+97 WRARSPDRWMV
-107 RRLPLVAAG
+107 RLPLIAAG
-116 LVVIQALLGAVTV
+116 LVLVQAMLGAITV

-134 AAIVALHLGVALSY
+134 AAVVALHLGVALSY
-148 LAVAVILAFRAW
+148 LAVALVLAFRTWFPA
-160 WPELARRAVR
+160 LARVAGR
-170 SPVRSWIFTSIGAVF
+170 SPLRPWLVAALGAVF
-185 VLMLS
+185 LLMLS

-210 GFWFPTGWT
+210 GFWIPTGWT

-225 THRLIALVAVLLVL
+225 THRLIALVAVLLVAG
-239 VLAWQVRRLRS
+239 VAWKARRVRGESRW
-250 DAPWVVGLSLAA
+250 AVGLATAA
-262 AALMVAQV
+262 AVLMVAQV

-285 SVAHLAVATVIWV
+285 SVAHLAVATIVWV
-298 FLVLTALVDR
+298 LLVLAVLADR
-308 ATPLAE
+308 AFASATVQQERAAVRGAMQRPLGE
-314 VVPATTRTARGVR
+314 VV
-327 SGRPL
+327 
-332 SEVLRDYL
+332 RDCL

-346 VMVLLLLTT
+346 VMVLLLVTT
-355 LCAMLVAAQGVPAL
+355 LCAMLVAAQGVPSL
-369 GTLFWALIG
+369 WTLFWTLVG

-398 AIMTRTRGRPLP
+398 AIMTRTRRRPLP
-410 SGRLA
+410 AGRVA
-415 PEFALIFGVT
+415 PEYALLFGIV

-438 NPLAALLS
+438 NPVAAVLS
-446 LAGNLFYVFV
+446 LSGNLFYVFV
-456 YSVWLK
+456 YTIWLK
-462 RSTPQNIV
+462 RTTPQNIV

-489 QVALPAILMFLL
+489 QVSVPALLMFLL

-537 TRRQILFYTIA
+537 TRRQILAYTVA
-548 MVLTSLLFYPLGALG
+548 MVLASLLFYPLGVLG
-563 LPYLIAA
+563 VPYLVAA
-570 TVLGARFLWLVA
+570 MVLGARFLWLVA

-590 SLAKRVFLYSMQYL
+590 QLAKRVFLYSMQYL

-611 VVDAVLF
+611 VIDAVVF

>member
-1 MSGGNAFSGAAMH
+1 MREM
-14 SAVGEGSQRI
+14 GEGRQSI
-24 RWLTLAV
+24 RWLALAV

-39 VVGGTVRVTGAGL
+39 VIGGTVRVTGAGL
-52 GCGPEWPLCNGQV
+52 GCGPEWPLCNGRLV
-65 IPGWDLLAWI
+65 PGWDLLAWI

-80 LIALGV
+80 LIALAV
-86 ILLTGAVAVAG
+86 ILLTGAVAVAS
-97 WRLRTADPWL
+97 WRARSPDRWIV
-107 RRLPLVAAG
+107 RLPLIAAG
-116 LVVIQALLGAVTV
+116 LVLVQAMLGAITV

-134 AAIVALHLGVALSY
+134 AAVVALHLGVALSY
-148 LAVAVILAFRAW
+148 LAVALVLAFRTWFPA
-160 WPELARRAVR
+160 LARVAGR
-170 SPVRSWIFTSIGAVF
+170 SPLRPWLVAALGAVF
-185 VLMLS
+185 LLMLS

-210 GFWFPTGWT
+210 GFWIPTGWT

-225 THRLIALVAVLLVL
+225 THRLIALVAVLLVAG
-239 VLAWQVRRLRS
+239 VAWKARRVRGESR
-250 DAPWVVGLSLAA
+250 WVVGLATAA
-262 AALMVAQV
+262 AVLMVAQV

-285 SVAHLAVATVIWV
+285 SVAHLAVATIVWV
-298 FLVLTALVDR
+298 LLVLAVLADR
-308 ATPLAE
+308 ALASATVQQERAAVRGAMQRPLGE
-314 VVPATTRTARGVR
+314 VV
-327 SGRPL
+327 
-332 SEVLRDYL
+332 RDYL

-346 VMVLLLLTT
+346 VMVLLLVTT
-355 LCAMLVAAQGVPAL
+355 LCAMLVAAQGVPSL
-369 GTLFWALIG
+369 WTLFWTLVG

-398 AIMTRTRGRPLP
+398 AIMTRTRRRPLP
-410 SGRLA
+410 AGRVA
-415 PEFALIFGVT
+415 PEYALLFGIV

-438 NPLAALLS
+438 NPVAAVLS
-446 LAGNLFYVFV
+446 LSGNLFYVFV
-456 YSVWLK
+456 YTIWLK
-462 RSTPQNIV
+462 RTTPQNIV

-489 QVALPAILMFLL
+489 QVSVPALLMFLL

-537 TRRQILFYTIA
+537 TRRQILAYTVA
-548 MVLTSLLFYPLGALG
+548 MVLASLLFYPLGVLG
-563 LPYLIAA
+563 VAYLVAA
-570 TVLGARFLWLVA
+570 MVLGARFLWLVA

-590 SLAKRVFLYSMQYL
+590 QLAKRVFLYSMQYL

-611 VVDAVLF
+611 VIDAVVF